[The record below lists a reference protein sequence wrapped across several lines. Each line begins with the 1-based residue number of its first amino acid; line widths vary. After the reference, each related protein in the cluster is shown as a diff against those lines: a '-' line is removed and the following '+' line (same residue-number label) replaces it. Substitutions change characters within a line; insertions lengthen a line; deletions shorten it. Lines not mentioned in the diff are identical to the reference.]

1 MLDDIKALTRSD
13 RTRLIPMKP
22 ELMSL
27 EDINTKIDEIERVT
41 EDPTIMTMGS
51 ALEVAGMTVSKWS
64 SLQQICKRRE
74 LEYELERIEYIKQR
88 FENRIFESALKNQ
101 SNATMAIFA
110 LKNHYGWSDKQNV
123 EIQATQ
129 TTKVDVSDMDEELK
143 RQLAERYLTGSVLNE
158 DR

>member
-1 MLDDIKALTRSD
+1 MLDDIKSLTRSD

-41 EDPTIMTMGS
+41 EDVTIMTMGS
-51 ALEVAGMTVSKWS
+51 ALEVAGMTTSKWS
-64 SLQQICKRRE
+64 SLQQTCKRRE

>member
-1 MLDDIKALTRSD
+1 MLEDIKSLTRSD

-51 ALEVAGMTVSKWS
+51 ALEVAGMTTSKWS
-64 SLQQICKRRE
+64 SLQQTCKRRE

-101 SNATMAIFA
+101 TNATMAIFA
-110 LKNHYGWSDKQNV
+110 LKHIYKWSDKHDI
-123 EIQATQ
+123 EIQSTH
-129 TTKVDVSDMDEELK
+129 TTKVDVSSLDEETK
-143 RQLAERYLTGSVLNE
+143 RKLAEKFLSDSSILE
-158 DR
+158 D

>member
-1 MLDDIKALTRSD
+1 MLDDIKSLSKYNRSKVMF
-13 RTRLIPMKP
+13 MKP

-27 EDINTKIDEIERVT
+27 DDINEKIDNIEAIT
-41 EDPTIMTMGS
+41 EDYSVMTMGG
-51 ALEVAGMTVSKWS
+51 ALELAGMTRSRWD
-64 SLQQICKRRE
+64 SLQAVCKRRE
-74 LEYELERIEYIKQR
+74 LENELERIEYIKQR

-129 TTKVDVSDMDEELK
+129 TTKVDVSDMDDELK
-143 RQLAERYLTGSVLNE
+143 RQLAERYLTGSVL
-158 DR
+158 DDKR

>member
-1 MLDDIKALTRSD
+1 MLDDIKSLSKYNRSKVMF
-13 RTRLIPMKP
+13 MKP

-27 EDINTKIDEIERVT
+27 EDINEKIDNIEAIT
-41 EDPTIMTMGS
+41 EDYSVMTMGG
-51 ALEVAGMTVSKWS
+51 ALELAGMTRSRWD
-64 SLQQICKRRE
+64 SLQAVCKRRE
-74 LEYELERIEYIKQR
+74 LENELERIEYIKQR

-129 TTKVDVSDMDEELK
+129 TTKVDVSDMDDELK
-143 RQLAERYLTGSVLNE
+143 RQLAERYLTGSVL
-158 DR
+158 DDKR

>member
-1 MLDDIKALTRSD
+1 MLDDIKALSKYD

-27 EDINTKIDEIERVT
+27 EDINAKIDLIEGIT
-41 EDPTIMTMGS
+41 EDPTVITMGS
-51 ALEVAGMTVSKWS
+51 ALELVGMTKSKWG
-64 SLQQICKRRE
+64 SLESICKRRE
-74 LEYELERIEYIKQR
+74 LDYEVERIEYIKQR
-88 FENRIFESALKNQ
+88 FENRIFESAFKNQ
-101 SNATMAIFA
+101 ANATMAIFA

-143 RQLAERYLTGSVLNE
+143 RQLAERYLTGSVL
-158 DR
+158 DDKR

>member
-1 MLDDIKALTRSD
+1 MLDDIKSLTRSD

-27 EDINTKIDEIERVT
+27 EDINIKIDEIERVT

-64 SLQQICKRRE
+64 SLQQVCKRRE

>member
-1 MLDDIKALTRSD
+1 
-13 RTRLIPMKP
+13 MKP

-41 EDPTIMTMGS
+41 EDVTIMTMGS
-51 ALEVAGMTVSKWS
+51 ALEVAGMTLTKWS
-64 SLQQICKRRE
+64 SLQQVCKRRE

-101 SNATMAIFA
+101 TNATMAIFA

>member
-1 MLDDIKALTRSD
+1 MLDDVKALTRYD

-22 ELMSL
+22 ELMSV
-27 EDINTKIDEIERVT
+27 EDINEKIDQIEDT
-41 EDPTIMTMGS
+41 IKDPTIMTMGS
-51 ALEVAGMTVSKWS
+51 ALEIVGMTKSKWS
-64 SLQQICKRRE
+64 SLQQTCKNRE
-74 LEYELERIEYIKQR
+74 LEAEIDRIEYIKQV

-101 SNATMAIFA
+101 TNSTMAIFA

-143 RQLAERYLTGSVLNE
+143 RQLAERFLSGSILNE

>member
-1 MLDDIKALTRSD
+1 MLEDIKSLTRAD

-41 EDPTIMTMGS
+41 EDVTIMTMGS
-51 ALEVAGMTVSKWS
+51 ALEVAGMTLTKWS
-64 SLQQICKRRE
+64 SLQQVCKRRE

-101 SNATMAIFA
+101 TNATMAIFA

>member
-1 MLDDIKALTRSD
+1 MLEDIKSLTRAD

-41 EDPTIMTMGS
+41 EDVTIMTMGS
-51 ALEVAGMTVSKWS
+51 ALEVAGMTLTKWS
-64 SLQQICKRRE
+64 SLQQVCKRRE

-101 SNATMAIFA
+101 TNATMAIFA

-129 TTKVDVSDMDEELK
+129 TTKVDVSDLSDDVK

>member
-1 MLDDIKALTRSD
+1 MLEDIKSLTRAD

-41 EDPTIMTMGS
+41 EDVTIMTMGS
-51 ALEVAGMTVSKWS
+51 ALEVAGMTLTKWS
-64 SLQQICKRRE
+64 SLQQVCKRRE

-101 SNATMAIFA
+101 TNATMAIFA
-110 LKNHYGWSDKQNV
+110 LKHHYGWRERQDVNI
-123 EIQATQ
+123 E
-129 TTKVDVSDMDEELK
+129 TTSVTRVDISSLDEETK
-143 RQLAERYLTGSVLNE
+143 RKLAEKFLADDNVLE
-158 DR
+158 D